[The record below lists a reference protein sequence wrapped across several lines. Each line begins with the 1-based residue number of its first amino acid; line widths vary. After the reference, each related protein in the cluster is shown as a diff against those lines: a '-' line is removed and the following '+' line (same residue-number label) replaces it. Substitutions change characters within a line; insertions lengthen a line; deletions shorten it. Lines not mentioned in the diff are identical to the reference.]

1 MRLYN
6 YTITTIHAFAG
17 ILNRRAGVAMAAA
30 FIGLFIVSNQ
40 ANAQQEHQYTQY
52 MFNTVSVNPA
62 YAGTRDAMNLLL
74 LSRNQWTGFEGAPK
88 THTFSMHT
96 PISNYKMGVGLSVV
110 ADEIGPVRN
119 YYINFNYAYRVQLT
133 QKMTLSMGIKG
144 GVYNYYAGLTD
155 VNTGQSDP
163 SYAQDL
169 EKKMQ
174 PNAGAGLYLYT
185 NKWYAGFSIPKLIQT
200 DLDEQQST
208 ASTWS
213 ELKRHYILMAGYVFD
228 LNNELMLKPSF
239 MNKIVQGAPPSTD
252 IAAQL
257 IYRNTFWVGASYRIG
272 DAVAFIGNVQINKQ
286 LMVGYSYDYT
296 TSNLNSINNGTH
308 EIMISYDFDGF
319 LKKKVKSP
327 RYF

>member
-144 GVYNYYAGLTD
+144 G
-155 VNTGQSDP
+155 
-163 SYAQDL
+163 
-169 EKKMQ
+169 
-174 PNAGAGLYLYT
+174 
-185 NKWYAGFSIPKLIQT
+185 
-200 DLDEQQST
+200 
-208 ASTWS
+208 
-213 ELKRHYILMAGYVFD
+213 YI
-228 LNNELMLKPSF
+228 
-239 MNKIVQGAPPSTD
+239 T
-252 IAAQL
+252 
-257 IYRNTFWVGASYRIG
+257 
-272 DAVAFIGNVQINKQ
+272 
-286 LMVGYSYDYT
+286 
-296 TSNLNSINNGTH
+296 
-308 EIMISYDFDGF
+308 IMPG
-319 LKKKVKSP
+319 
-327 RYF
+327 